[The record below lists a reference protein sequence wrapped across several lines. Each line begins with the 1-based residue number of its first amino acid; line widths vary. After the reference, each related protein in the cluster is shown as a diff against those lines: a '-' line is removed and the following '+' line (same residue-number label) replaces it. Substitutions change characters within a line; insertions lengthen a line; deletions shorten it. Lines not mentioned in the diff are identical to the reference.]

1 MKQCVHCIVSGHVQG
16 VFYRAATEEQAGR
29 LGLSGWIKNLP
40 DGRVEV
46 TACGTEPQLKQLQAW
61 LWQGPTHAQVSEV
74 ACEEIAATDVGDDF
88 EVRY

>member
-29 LGLSGWIKNLP
+29 LGLSGWINNLP

-46 TACGTEPQLKQLQAW
+46 TACGNEQQLKQLQAW
-61 LWQGPTHAQVSEV
+61 LWQGPPHAQVSEV
-74 ACEEIAATDVGDDF
+74 VCEEVAAADVGNDF

>member
-46 TACGTEPQLKQLQAW
+46 TACGNEQQLKQLQAW
-61 LWQGPTHAQVSEV
+61 LWQGPAHAQVSEV
-74 ACEEIAATDVGDDF
+74 GCEVVEGTDVGNDF